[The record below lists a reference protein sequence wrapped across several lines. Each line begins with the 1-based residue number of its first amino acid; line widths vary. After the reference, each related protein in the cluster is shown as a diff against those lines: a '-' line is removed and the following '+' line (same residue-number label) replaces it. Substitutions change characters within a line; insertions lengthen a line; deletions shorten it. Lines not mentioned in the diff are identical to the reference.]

1 MGNGELKM
9 ICIFKLFLA
18 KTQSRQGKTC
28 IFFAGFAPLRELIAF
43 IAIFALVVL
52 KDNRMDIQ
60 AKKLSLI
67 EWLLNL
73 QDEKVLNQIE
83 NLKAGTDFWDE
94 LTESEKEEI
103 NKGIEELDRGE
114 KHSYE
119 AVISNHRK
127 K

>member
-1 MGNGELKM
+1 MN
-9 ICIFKLFLA
+9 
-18 KTQSRQGKTC
+18 
-28 IFFAGFAPLRELIAF
+28 
-43 IAIFALVVL
+43 
-52 KDNRMDIQ
+52 IQ

-67 EWLLNL
+67 EWLLKL

-94 LTESEKEEI
+94 LTESEKDEI

-119 AVISNHRK
+119 SIASGHRK